1 MLEVQNVAAEF
12 GSGGQWWRFTPAEG
26 IGRFETFV
34 DRFEIRDLGM
44 K

>member
-1 MLEVQNVAAEF
+1 MLEVQNVAVEF
-12 GSGGQWWRFTPAEG
+12 GTGGQWWRFTLAKG

-34 DRFEIRDLGM
+34 DRFEIGALGM